1 MSVEPEANFQ
11 FLSENSTDVICRAG
25 EDMVLHYVS
34 PSSFRILGWKPDE
47 MMGKRADDFI
57 ISDSSP
63 LHNDSLVSR
72 LIAPS
77 ATVRMRKKD
86 GTTAWIETKQRKC
99 DGAEGQ
105 PPETIIVMHDIT
117 ERKILQEQLSMLELT
132 DSRTGLS
139 THRAFDQQLER
150 EWNRTLREG
159 WQLSLLLMDFNHF
172 RQFHDWRLHE
182 EGDRCLAKAAA
193 AVIGVLRVTD
203 FAAHYGAEDIAVI
216 LPSTG
221 PGAAAKVAAKVR
233 SAIQGLRSSPG
244 GTGGNEGWLTVNMG
258 IATALAGP
266 GATAKMPEILRL
278 AADNALQQAK
288 ENKIVRP
295 SAAAR
300 TDIPSSK
307 SYP

>member
-1 MSVEPEANFQ
+1 M
-11 FLSENSTDVICRAG
+11 
-25 EDMVLHYVS
+25 
-34 PSSFRILGWKPDE
+34 
-47 MMGKRADDFI
+47 
-57 ISDSSP
+57 ISLFP
-63 LHNDSLVSR
+63 TAWFSR
-72 LIAPS
+72 PIAPS

-99 DGAEGQ
+99 DGAEGR

-117 ERKILQEQLSMLELT
+117 ERKILQEQLSMLELM

-150 EWNRTLREG
+150 EWNRTMREG

-172 RQFHDWRLHE
+172 RQFHDWRMHE
-182 EGDRCLAKAAA
+182 EGDRCLANAAA

-233 SAIQGLRSSPG
+233 SAIQALRSSPG
-244 GTGGNEGWLTVNMG
+244 GTGGDEGWLTVNIG

-266 GATAKMPEILRL
+266 GATARMPEILRL

-288 ENKIVRP
+288 RKQNRT
-295 SAAAR
+295 AAR
-300 TDIPSSK
+300 RA
-307 SYP
+307 Y

>member
-1 MSVEPEANFQ
+1 
-11 FLSENSTDVICRAG
+11 
-25 EDMVLHYVS
+25 
-34 PSSFRILGWKPDE
+34 
-47 MMGKRADDFI
+47 
-57 ISDSSP
+57 
-63 LHNDSLVSR
+63 
-72 LIAPS
+72 
-77 ATVRMRKKD
+77 MRKKD
-86 GTTAWIETKQRKC
+86 GTIAWIETKQRKC

-105 PPETIIVMHDIT
+105 PTETIIVMHDIT

-139 THRAFDQQLER
+139 THRAFDQALER

-159 WQLSLLLMDFNHF
+159 WQLSLLLLDFNHF

-221 PGAAAKVAAKVR
+221 QGAAAKVAAKVR

-244 GTGGNEGWLTVNMG
+244 GTGGNEGWLTVNIG

-266 GATAKMPEILRL
+266 GATARMPEILRL
-278 AADNALQQAK
+278 AADNALQKAK
-288 ENKIVRP
+288 GTESHGRP
-295 SAAAR
+295 PLRLPAAR
-300 TDIPSSK
+300 AMNLDSMK
-307 SYP
+307 S